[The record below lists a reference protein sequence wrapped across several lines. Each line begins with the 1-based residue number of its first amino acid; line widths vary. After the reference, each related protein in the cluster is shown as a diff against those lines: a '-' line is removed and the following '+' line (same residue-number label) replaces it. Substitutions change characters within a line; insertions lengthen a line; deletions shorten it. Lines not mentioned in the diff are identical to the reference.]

1 MTQGNAYDTPKREIL
16 VFYYKYRRRLVL
28 SFVLPFIAS
37 IALSFVPT
45 PKYEATGTLVVRL
58 GSEYV
63 YQPEIGAGS
72 NGPASPIPFD
82 RDQIYKAEVA
92 ILASHDLHQE
102 VVETIGL
109 DQMYPQ
115 RNGQENRVLRA
126 VRDWILARLDKW
138 YPEDDETMPEY
149 IQNLRVALAGYESDT
164 RLSEDE
170 RAKRRLDMAVERFD
184 KKLNIILGK
193 ESAVIDVSFQH
204 ADRDIAVQA
213 LDTLFKLY
221 LEKRK
226 QLYLES
232 RGALAKDEAEATR
245 RKASSAQAAVE
256 NFKREHQIYSL
267 PDQRTQLLGQREE
280 VRKQMATV
288 ANPALEDRLND
299 ITRQLDAL
307 DALER
312 QYDALQH
319 DVQVTNDEYTL
330 YIHKLDEAQAYDN
343 LERARAGSVRI
354 IQPPAASPE
363 PKRLQGMIILIG
375 FVLSLIATVLVAAI
389 TEFSRS
395 GFLTPERIERNLGL
409 PILGAIPLRK

>member
-1 MTQGNAYDTPKREIL
+1 
-16 VFYYKYRRRLVL
+16 
-28 SFVLPFIAS
+28 
-37 IALSFVPT
+37 
-45 PKYEATGTLVVRL
+45 VVRL

-92 ILASHDLHQE
+92 ILDSHDLHEQ
-102 VVETIGL
+102 VVQTVGV
-109 DQMYPQ
+109 DRMYPQ
-115 RNGQENRVLRA
+115 PTGEPKFVNL
-126 VRDWILARLDKW
+126 VRHEA
-138 YPEDDETMPEY
+138 
-149 IQNLRVALAGYESDT
+149 VALLDRYFPEESENVPSAISSLRNELETYDSDDQ
-164 RLSEDE
+164 LSDEE
-170 RAKRRLDMAVERFD
+170 RAKKKLDVAVERFD
-184 KKLNIILGK
+184 KKLIITLGK

-204 ADRDIAVQA
+204 PDREIAIQA

-226 QLYLES
+226 QLYLET
-232 RGALAKDEAEATR
+232 RGALAKDEADATR
-245 RKASSAQAAVE
+245 RRASAAQAAAE

-267 PDQRTQLLGQREE
+267 ADQRTQLLAQRED
-280 VRKQMATV
+280 VRKQMMSV
-288 ANPALEDRLND
+288 SNPALEDRLD
-299 ITRQLDAL
+299 HITGELDAL

-312 QYDALQH
+312 QYNSLQH

-354 IQPPAASPE
+354 IQPPAAPPE
-363 PKRLQGMIILIG
+363 PKRLQGIILLAG
-375 FVLSLIATVLVAAI
+375 FMVSLIVTTLVAAI

-395 GFLTPERIERNLGL
+395 GFLTPERLERNLGL
-409 PILGAIPLRK
+409 PILGAVPLRKMENKKRVLVIR